1 MGMMQTN
8 SLDMVWNAFNTER
21 LSYSTELYRTA
32 IDWPRAHGDAHRQGL
47 IKQALL
53 HSWLVDVHPAIYSA
67 LSPAV
72 AVQVNANC
80 GRCLPVSHA
89 WCELVCGY

>member
-1 MGMMQTN
+1 MEN
-8 SLDMVWNAFNTER
+8 LICSAVR
-21 LSYSTELYRTA
+21 HRTA

-80 GRCLPVSHA
+80 GHCNPVSHGL
-89 WCELVCGY
+89 CGLVCGY

>member
-1 MGMMQTN
+1 
-8 SLDMVWNAFNTER
+8 MVWNASYTER
-21 LSYSTELYRTA
+21 LIHSAELCRTA

-53 HSWLVDVHPAIYSA
+53 HSWLVDVHPATYSA

-72 AVQVNANC
+72 AVQVISLFWAL
-80 GRCLPVSHA
+80 LPILHVL
-89 WCELVCGY
+89 CEPNRS